1 MLINNKLIMLDA
13 EFDSKDDAIENI
25 AKLFEENGNLND
37 LDGYIQAVKQRELEI
52 STNLG
57 DGIGMPH
64 ARTNTV
70 KEAGLAF
77 ARLKNPIEWDGDQAP
92 VRVIFGIAVP
102 ESGGNLHLKILAQ
115 LARNLIYDEF
125 KEKLFKIENKEELL
139 ELINEATKGVNV

>member
-1 MLINNKLIMLDA
+1 MLINENLIMLDA
-13 EFDSKDDAIENI
+13 EFNSKDDAIESI
-25 AKLFEENGNLND
+25 AKLFETNGNLND
-37 LDGYIQAVKQRELEI
+37 LEGYIQAVKKRESEI

-77 ARLKNPIEWDGDQAP
+77 ARLKKPIQWDGDNSP
-92 VRVIFGIAVP
+92 VSVIFGIAVP

-125 KEKLFKIENKEELL
+125 KQKLFKIENKEELL
-139 ELINEATKGVNV
+139 ELIEEATKGVNK